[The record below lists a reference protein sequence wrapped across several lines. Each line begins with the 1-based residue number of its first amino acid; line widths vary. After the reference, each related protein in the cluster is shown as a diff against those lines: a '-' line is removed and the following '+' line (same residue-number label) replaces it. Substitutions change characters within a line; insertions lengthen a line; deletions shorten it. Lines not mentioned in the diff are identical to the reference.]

1 MLAPLLAKVGSGS
14 TFTLLPSMVILA
26 KAFSAGTTTPN
37 VVVPPPH
44 VLAYELTV
52 ESESAV
58 ASENS

>member
-1 MLAPLLAKVGSGS
+1 VGSGS